1 MSWDLDTEDIESG
14 KFHCPKCSFDAIY
27 DEKSR
32 YLDGERKPNVG
43 FRNLFIKWIY
53 RYDRDKDYKFNNNNI
68 IEGYWNSGIIS
79 WLVRYRNIREEQ
91 GYDEYI
97 KKRESGDKEFQEDDR
112 KQSKY
117 SFSNFIESET
127 EERFVCFK
135 CSYKQIFGHLLMK
148 IKIMQLNQD
157 EM

>member
-32 YLDGERKPNVG
+32 YLDGEKKPNVG

-53 RYDRDKDYKFNNNNI
+53 RYDRDKDYKFNNNII

-117 SFSNFIESET
+117 CFSWNFMESEI

-135 CSYKQIFGHLLMK
+135 C
-148 IKIMQLNQD
+148 
-157 EM
+157 